1 VIYLSGRWVNEFQGN
16 SNVGMLCRYYTGSS
30 PLGLW
35 QSEVPWAA
43 DTGIFG
49 SFPFSLDK
57 YLEKLA
63 LWQTEQGRC
72 LFVTAPDVVAD
83 WKRTLERS
91 MPVMPVIRDLGYR
104 GALVLQDGATSA
116 TVPWNDIDA
125 VFTGGSTEW
134 KLSEEAYRLVQE
146 AKDRGLW
153 AHMGRVNSL
162 RRLRAAHMGGYD
174 SADGTHVIFKPSIR
188 APEILQWLNS
198 LNKEPTMELF
208 SNGTSTRMVDR

>member
-1 VIYLSGRWVNEFQGN
+1 MDEFRVNGDI
-16 SNVGMLCRYYTGSS
+16 GMLCQPNY
-30 PLGLW
+30 P
-35 QSEVPWAA
+35 VPPQDGISWAA

-49 SFPFSLDK
+49 TMPFSLER
-57 YLEKLA
+57 YLERLDV
-63 LWQTEQGRC
+63 WQTERGRC
-72 LFVTAPDVVAD
+72 LFATAPDVVAD
-83 WKRTLERS
+83 WEKTLESS
-91 MPVMPVIRDLGYR
+91 MPVMPLIREKGYR

-116 TVPWNDIDA
+116 TVPWNDIDV

-174 SADGTHVIFKPSIR
+174 SADGTFVVFGPDKNAPHVIR
-188 APEILQWLNS
+188 WMDS

-208 SNGTSTRMVDR
+208 SYDRYRSFGVE

>member
-1 VIYLSGRWVNEFQGN
+1 VIYLSGKWVDEFRADRN
-16 SNVGMLCRYYTGSS
+16 IGMLCQPNYPVPPQDGI
-30 PLGLW
+30 
-35 QSEVPWAA
+35 PWAA

-49 SFPFSLDK
+49 TMPFSLER
-57 YLEKLA
+57 YLERLDV
-63 LWQTEQGRC
+63 WQTERGRC
-72 LFVTAPDVVAD
+72 LFATAPDVVAD
-83 WKRTLERS
+83 WEKTLETS
-91 MPVMPVIRDLGYR
+91 MPVMPLIREKGYR
-104 GALVLQDGATSA
+104 GALVLQDGATSD

-174 SADGTHVIFKPSIR
+174 SADGTFVVFGPDKNAPHVMR
-188 APEILQWLNS
+188 WMDS

-208 SNGTSTRMVDR
+208 SYDRY